1 MHAHISRSRQ
11 KVIWRS
17 MIEGEKQE
25 HFEVVL
31 VRKWWLIVFIVRL
44 KWNIQT
50 RNSLS
55 ESLDEQYVNVEN
67 IL

>member
-1 MHAHISRSRQ
+1 
-11 KVIWRS
+11 

-31 VRKWWLIVFIVRL
+31 VRKWWLIVFIVRF

-55 ESLDEQYVNVEN
+55 ESLDEQYVNAEN